1 MKNNYD
7 LSGISPK
14 LREILKDF
22 DERIDQAGSGSGLS
36 SAEAVPDASGS
47 APTASE
53 FNALLQ
59 SVRNAGL
66 LKLS

>member
-22 DERIDQAGSGSGLS
+22 DERIDQAGRRTYS
-36 SAEAVPDASGS
+36 
-47 APTASE
+47 
-53 FNALLQ
+53 
-59 SVRNAGL
+59 
-66 LKLS
+66 